1 MGSFIKDYIELY
13 YASRKENTVC
23 DFIWTSFVRGD
34 KFQLIDTCIKKIGDA
49 AFNEGF

>member
-23 DFIWTSFVRGD
+23 DFMNFICAGRQISVNRYVY
-34 KFQLIDTCIKKIGDA
+34 KKIGDA